1 MEATLKFNLPEE
13 QSECDIAFHA
23 MDFALA
29 IQDLDNELRG
39 WLKYGHK
46 FKNADEALEKIRDV
60 LHESLKD
67 NGVSLDML
75 N

>member
-1 MEATLKFNLPEE
+1 MEAILKFNLPEE
-13 QSECDIAFHA
+13 KSECDIAFHA

-39 WLKYGHK
+39 WLKYGHE
-46 FKNADEALEKIRDV
+46 FKNADEAMEKIRDV
-60 LHESLKD
+60 LRESLDD
-67 NGVSLDML
+67 NGVNLEML